1 MVRRRFGSNGILV
14 LFATVA
20 AGCASAGGSS
30 GGLGSRRFEQ
40 NVGNA
45 TARDVERRTPRILDR
60 YHYTIVRHET
70 SERRTYIETDW
81 RTRTPFED
89 EAARGI
95 SSTRT
100 RIIIR
105 ARQRGATS
113 GSSHLMTVDFIME
126 NLALDEQS
134 GEWRQG
140 VATDMFRAY
149 AKEIADRLKDEYI
162 RGIRVF

>member
-1 MVRRRFGSNGILV
+1 MSQ
-14 LFATVA
+14 
-20 AGCASAGGSS
+20 
-30 GGLGSRRFEQ
+30 RFEQ

-45 TARDVERRTPRILDR
+45 TPRDVEQRTPRIIER
-60 YHYTIVRHET
+60 YHYIVVRRET
-70 SERRTYIETDW
+70 SERRMYFETDW
-81 RTRTPFED
+81 RQRAPFED

-95 SSTRT
+95 SSART

-105 ARQRGATS
+105 ARQRGGAA
-113 GSSHLMTVDFIME
+113 GSSNLMTVDLIME
-126 NLALDEQS
+126 NLALDERS

-140 VATDMFRAY
+140 VVTDMFRAY